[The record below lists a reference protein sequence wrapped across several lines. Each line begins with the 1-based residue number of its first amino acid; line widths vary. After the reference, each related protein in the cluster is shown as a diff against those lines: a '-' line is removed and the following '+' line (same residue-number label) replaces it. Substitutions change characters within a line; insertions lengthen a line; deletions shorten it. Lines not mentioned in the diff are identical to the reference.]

1 VDVFEGFTQR
11 RLTANG
17 ISINVTSGGAG
28 PPLLLLHG
36 YPQTYV
42 MWHRV
47 APRLAEHFT
56 VVCPDLRGYGDSA
69 KPPSDSTHAVYAKRT
84 MANDAVALMRELG
97 YERFAVAGHD
107 RGARVA
113 RRLAL
118 DHPQAV
124 TRLALLDIVPTA
136 TIYETLDQRRATTVW
151 RFFFLT
157 QPPDLPERLIGSDP
171 LYYLNQTLD
180 EWAGRPDAL
189 TAEAHAEYER
199 SFDAATVHASCEDY
213 RAGATI
219 DRVHDREDAERSIT
233 SPVLVLWSSSGIGAT
248 YDVLRIW
255 QDEADDVRGRA
266 LDCGHFLAEERPD
279 EVAHELL
286 TFFAETA

>member
-1 VDVFEGFTQR
+1 VFEGFAQR
-11 RLTANG
+11 RLRANG
-17 ISINVTSGGAG
+17 IHINVTSGGRG
-28 PPLLLLHG
+28 PPLMLLHG
-36 YPQTYV
+36 YPQTHV

-56 VVCPDLRGYGDSA
+56 VVCPDLRGYGDSS
-69 KPPSDSTHAVYAKRT
+69 KPPSDSTHAPYAKRT

-97 YERFAVAGHD
+97 HERFALAGHD

-118 DHPQAV
+118 DHPQSV
-124 TRLALLDIVPTA
+124 TRLVLLDIVPTA
-136 TIYETLDQRRATTVW
+136 TIYDTLDQRRATTVW

-157 QPPDLPERLIGSDP
+157 QPPDLPERLIGADP
-171 LYYLNQTLD
+171 PYYLNRTLD
-180 EWAGRPDAL
+180 EWAGRAEAL
-189 TAEAHAEYER
+189 TAEARAEYER
-199 SFDAATVHASCEDY
+199 CFDAATVHASCEDY

-255 QDEADDVRGRA
+255 QDEAEDVGGRA
-266 LDCGHFLAEERPD
+266 LDSGHFLAEERPD
-279 EVAHELL
+279 EVGQELL
-286 TFFAETA
+286 TFFAGTA